1 VIQPEEVETL
11 IFDALRNLNEELSED
26 QRVGVSV
33 DTVLFGLD
41 SDLDS
46 LSLVSVVVDIESSLS
61 SIGLNI
67 SLTDERAMSQAVL
80 PFSTVTTLKE
90 YILEV
95 GNEP

>member
-1 VIQPEEVETL
+1 VIQPEVVETV
-11 IFDALRNLNEELSED
+11 IYDALRNLNEELSED
-26 QRVGVSV
+26 QRVEVSA
-33 DTVLFGLD
+33 DTVLFGLN

-46 LSLVSVVVDIESSLS
+46 LSLVSVVVDIESGLS

-67 SLTDERAMSQAVL
+67 SLTDERAMSQDVL

>member
-1 VIQPEEVETL
+1 MIQPEEVETL
-11 IFDALRNLNEELSED
+11 ILDALRNLNEELSED
-26 QRVGVSV
+26 QRVGVNA
-33 DTVLFGLD
+33 DTVLFGLN